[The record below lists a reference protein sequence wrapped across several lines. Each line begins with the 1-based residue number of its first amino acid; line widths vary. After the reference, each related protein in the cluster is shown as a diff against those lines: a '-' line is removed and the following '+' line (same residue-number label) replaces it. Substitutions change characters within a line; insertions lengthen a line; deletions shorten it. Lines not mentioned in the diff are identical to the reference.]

1 MQKRTNILFIINPIS
16 GGTRKSRVPALIDRY
31 LDKARYNPN
40 FRFTEHRG
48 HAAELAD
55 EALRKQFDILVAVG
69 GDGTINEVAGKVM
82 EHGKT
87 LGIIA
92 LGSGNGLARF
102 LQIPL
107 DPKKAI
113 QSLNTGRELAV
124 DTAVFNDR
132 VFFNMAGMGFDA
144 HLSSVFAEEKGRGL
158 LGYLRQGLAE
168 IGTYGSKHYQ
178 ISVDG
183 KAYVREAFAISIAN
197 SSQYGNNVFIAPQ
210 ASVTD
215 GLLEVCIIKP
225 FPLRRLPEIAWV
237 MLRRKAH
244 TSDLIEII
252 SGKEILISRD
262 TEAAV
267 HIDGEPLYMGK
278 DLHISVRPASLNIIV
293 PNHTL

>member
-31 LDKARYNPN
+31 LDKGRYNPN
-40 FRFTEHRG
+40 FRFTESRG

-55 EALRKQFDILVAVG
+55 EALRKQFDIVVAVG
-69 GDGTINEVAGKVM
+69 GDGTINEVAGKVL

-102 LQIPL
+102 LNIPL

-113 QSLNTGRELAV
+113 QNLNNGQTLDI

-168 IGTYGSKHYQ
+168 IGGYESRHYR
-178 ISVDG
+178 ITVDG
-183 KAYVREAFAISIAN
+183 KSYVREAFAISIAN
-197 SSQYGNNVFIAPQ
+197 SSQYGNNVFIAPH

-215 GLLEVCIIKP
+215 GKLEVCIIKP

-237 MLRRKAH
+237 MLRKQAH
-244 TSDLIEII
+244 RSDLIEII
-252 SGKEILISRD
+252 SGQEILIERD
-262 TEAAV
+262 RDAAV

-278 DLHISVRPASLNIIV
+278 DLHIKVKPASLKIIV
-293 PNHTL
+293 PPYTL